1 MKYLVIVISYNEIQV
16 IKPFATLIKAQAAA
30 IELANV
36 FFSKNAVA
44 KFFDGSKIESMVNV
58 HEYYA
63 SQIYHDFEDSVN
75 IVIEEVHL

>member
-1 MKYLVIVISYNEIQV
+1 MKYLVIVISYNDIQV
-16 IKPFATLIKAQAAA
+16 IKPFETLIKAQAAA
-30 IELANV
+30 IELANE

-44 KFFDGSKIESMVNV
+44 KFFDGSKIENMGNV